1 MGQNVH
7 TDGPEAASPAS
18 ASQSKPQD
26 SRAAILA
33 ATEALLL
40 EAGYEGFSIRK
51 LVERCGFTAPT
62 IYHHFGDKSGLLDE
76 LLEAR
81 LEILVTEIRAVP
93 LVDDPLENLRRLFRA
108 WADYGIRNPT
118 HYRLLTASRS
128 EQTDTIPAAQELRT
142 ILLSPLENL
151 AAQQR
156 LHGDDLEET
165 RQMIWSF
172 LHGLISLQRA
182 RPDEPWTPNLLEVAI
197 DAVLRGC
204 IRPESETARSKEHV

>member
-1 MGQNVH
+1 MGQDVH
-7 TDGPEAASPAS
+7 NEGTDAKSPSKQSEA
-18 ASQSKPQD
+18 KPPD

-40 EAGYEGFSIRK
+40 ESGYEGFSIRK

-76 LLEAR
+76 LLEVR
-81 LEILVTEIRAVP
+81 LEIVVTEIRTVP
-93 LVDDPLENLRRLFRA
+93 LVEDPVENLRRLFRA
-108 WADYGIRNPT
+108 WAEYGIRNPT
-118 HYRLLTASRS
+118 HYRLLTASRA
-128 EQTDTIPAAQELRT
+128 EQTDAIPAAQELRA

-182 RPDEPWTPNLLEVAI
+182 RPDEPWTPNLLEIAI
-197 DAVLRGC
+197 DAMLRGC
-204 IRPESETARSKEHV
+204 IRPKPERASSKEDQ